1 MQLSPQA
8 KQLERSHA
16 IQKVKASLITR
27 TTSSMTTTANQRAA
41 QRASVLA
48 AIGKKDTVISIAS
61 PSLSRAERYLNR
73 SAEKEKK
80 MIAEDIDEENS
91 GDSPSSIENHD
102 QIARPSVADPFI
114 CAAGHLCECKGDPH
128 DDDCLVCLNC
138 NRLAHERCIE
148 PLLISP
154 SNMPFAISVED
165 LDQVARSRFD
175 IMSPDEKNKVNL
187 CILCD
192 KRLKVLKVRDMPTD
206 NTPPIATGC
215 PPCHP
220 VTRIRKT
227 KKFPRN
233 LVRELQ
239 RLAAFQCQVYIFTC
253 VEKIGKEDR
262 FKRVC
267 EQYYGD
273 AAKGIKGVCEQII
286 DGDHA
291 FGLLYETVQG
301 DEGSERRLKTICSGG
316 TLPIYIAGVDFTV
329 ETISKYSNG
338 KEYAGKTIWDMGLE
352 VHKSLKKAQ
361 SLVTRLSS
369 IVTVDRTGLVTS
381 IASGKTEKNF
391 YDAITNGMYAM
402 EMTPDR
408 DATKVVDID
417 EITGGDDANG
427 EAGSQIQNT
436 GDIALDIGG
445 VLDDDELSSNNPF
458 GVTAP
463 PGYVFYGKFTFI
475 CFGPLSDHFSATL
488 ALGAPLSQTAA
499 ERKENSRAMLR
510 KKESERKDVVRS
522 IGEERGI
529 SIQTKVSMGLLAQ
542 KEDDADREHR
552 QMHFLALSKELDGAQ
567 KLLDAKILI
576 AEKMLTPAGSSA
588 WVKIAELSDKIE
600 SLLTELDMLRNKTDR
615 ATNPIVSRVLEQAS
629 AAMGI
634 PTSTKEMSI
643 PEDTTGDDEEEY

>member
-1 MQLSPQA
+1 
-8 KQLERSHA
+8 
-16 IQKVKASLITR
+16 
-27 TTSSMTTTANQRAA
+27 
-41 QRASVLA
+41 
-48 AIGKKDTVISIAS
+48 
-61 PSLSRAERYLNR
+61 
-73 SAEKEKK
+73 
-80 MIAEDIDEENS
+80 
-91 GDSPSSIENHD
+91 
-102 QIARPSVADPFI
+102 
-114 CAAGHLCECKGDPH
+114 
-128 DDDCLVCLNC
+128 
-138 NRLAHERCIE
+138 
-148 PLLISP
+148 
-154 SNMPFAISVED
+154 
-165 LDQVARSRFD
+165 
-175 IMSPDEKNKVNL
+175 
-187 CILCD
+187 
-192 KRLKVLKVRDMPTD
+192 
-206 NTPPIATGC
+206 
-215 PPCHP
+215 
-220 VTRIRKT
+220 
-227 KKFPRN
+227 
-233 LVRELQ
+233 
-239 RLAAFQCQVYIFTC
+239 
-253 VEKIGKEDR
+253 
-262 FKRVC
+262 
-267 EQYYGD
+267 
-273 AAKGIKGVCEQII
+273 
-286 DGDHA
+286 
-291 FGLLYETVQG
+291 LLYETVQG

-381 IASGKTEKNF
+381 IASGKTEKIF

-402 EMTPDR
+402 EMTPDK

-417 EITGGDDANG
+417 EITGDDGNG
-427 EAGSQIQNT
+427 EAGSTIDNI
-436 GDIALDIGG
+436 GDIALDVGG
-445 VLDDDELSSNNPF
+445 VDDNELSSNNPF

-488 ALGAPLSQTAA
+488 AFGAPLSQTVAQ
-499 ERKENSRAMLR
+499 RKENSRAMLC
-510 KKESERKDVVRS
+510 KKESERKDVVRL

-529 SIQTKVSMGLLAQ
+529 TIQTKVSMGLLAQ

-600 SLLTELDMLRNKTDR
+600 SLLSELDMLRNKTDR

-634 PTSTKEMSI
+634 PATSTKEMSI
-643 PEDTTGDDEEEY
+643 PDDTTGDDEEEY